1 MEEET
6 NTLNSIACR
15 TQVHSKAKLSCK
27 TENNVN
33 MNLRHHLDAH
43 VGGTGQS
50 LLSHLLNGSHSEAIG
65 AATNPERLDKLTLHA
80 CEKEGDKTS

>member
-1 MEEET
+1 
-6 NTLNSIACR
+6 
-15 TQVHSKAKLSCK
+15 
-27 TENNVN
+27 

-80 CEKEGDKTS
+80 FEKKGDKTS